1 MKAIKLLITFVVLLA
16 LVYLAFR
23 IVPKTTVS
31 HDLSDPSDETLKEV
45 RTQIEQD
52 WEQANDWNDTVFA
65 KHCDKLNQ
73 MNKNGYS
80 VGTLVDM
87 NTRLAVE
94 TVYKKLMDGEWK
106 SESCREKN
114 VDKYIN
120 ALGVIIKADAN
131 AKDNNNVKKL
141 YQVNDVYKKVLS
153 VSRIEIGLSPD
164 FKGSSWR
171 SFSAYSDSIKA
182 KKKSI
187 ESNSIYKE
195 HLSNI
200 REIKNGLANIDSRLS
215 KARNKF
221 YDELAND
228 ITSYYSRIP
237 SSERN
242 NSQLRTLRNVRE
254 RYNSEYHENK
264 NLKGFVK
271 AFYDDI
277 INNEKKQNIYRYD

>member
-1 MKAIKLLITFVVLLA
+1 MLLA

-23 IVPKTTVS
+23 IVPKPTVS

-52 WEQANDWNDTVFA
+52 WEQTNDWDEKVFE

-80 VGTLVDM
+80 VGILVDM

-106 SESCREKN
+106 SESCREKV
-114 VDKYIN
+114 VDKFIN

-141 YQVNDVYKKVLS
+141 YQVNDVYKKALS
-153 VSRIEIGLSPD
+153 VSHIEIGLSPK
-164 FKGSSWR
+164 FNGSSWN
-171 SFSAYSDSIKA
+171 SFSEYSKNIKDRKNSIN
-182 KKKSI
+182 
-187 ESNSIYKE
+187 SNTIYKE

-215 KARNKF
+215 EARIAFYKSLAKA
-221 YDELAND
+221 

-242 NSQLRTLRNVRE
+242 NSQLWTLRKVRD
-254 RYNSEYHENK
+254 RYNGEYHENE
-264 NLKGFVK
+264 NLNGFVK
-271 AFYDDI
+271 AFYSDVRK
-277 INNEKKQNIYRYD
+277 NEN

>member
-16 LVYLAFR
+16 LVVLAFV
-23 IVPKTTVS
+23 IVPKSTVS
-31 HDLSDPSDETLKEV
+31 HDLPDPPDETLKEV

-52 WEQANDWNDTVFA
+52 WEQANDWDETVFE

-73 MNKNGYS
+73 MKCDYS
-80 VGTLVDM
+80 VGTLVDL

-106 SESCREKN
+106 SESCREKV

-141 YQVNDVYKKVLS
+141 YQVNGVYKKALS
-153 VSRIEIGLSPD
+153 VSRIRIGLSPGFD
-164 FKGSSWR
+164 GSSWN
-171 SFSAYSDSIKA
+171 SFSKYSKNIKDRRDSIN
-182 KKKSI
+182 
-187 ESNSIYKE
+187 SNTIYKE

-215 KARNKF
+215 EARKDF
-221 YDELAND
+221 YISLANA

-242 NSQLRTLRNVRE
+242 NSQLRTLRNVRD

-264 NLKGFVK
+264 NLNGFVK

-277 INNEKKQNIYRYD
+277 TNNEKKQKINRI

>member
-23 IVPKTTVS
+23 IVPKPTVS
-31 HDLSDPSDETLKEV
+31 HDLSDPSDETLKEM

-52 WEQANDWNDTVFA
+52 WEQANDWDEKVFE

-106 SESCREKN
+106 SESCREKV

-141 YQVNDVYKKVLS
+141 YWVNEVYEKALS
-153 VSRIEIGLSPD
+153 VSRIRIRLSPK
-164 FKGSSWR
+164 FNGSSWN
-171 SFSAYSDSIKA
+171 SFSEYSKNIKDRRDSVI
-182 KKKSI
+182 
-187 ESNSIYKE
+187 SNTIYKE

-221 YDELAND
+221 YDKLAND
-228 ITSYYSRIP
+228 ITLYYSRIP

-242 NSQLRTLRNVRE
+242 NSQLRTLRNVRD
-254 RYNSEYHENK
+254 RYNSEYHEND
-264 NLKGFVK
+264 NLQNFVT
-271 AFYDDI
+271 AFYKNVK
-277 INNEKKQNIYRYD
+277 NNEKKQKITEYD

>member
-16 LVYLAFR
+16 LVVLVFV
-23 IVPKTTVS
+23 IVPKPPVS
-31 HDLSDPSDETLKEV
+31 HDLPDPPDETLKEM

-52 WEQANDWNDTVFA
+52 WEQANDWDDAVFE

-73 MNKNGYS
+73 MRNDYS
-80 VGTLVDM
+80 VGTLVNM

-106 SESCREKN
+106 SESCREKV

-120 ALGVIIKADAN
+120 AIGVIIKADAN

-141 YQVNDVYKKVLS
+141 YQVNDVYKKALS
-153 VSRIEIGLSPD
+153 VSRIEIGLSPK
-164 FKGSSWR
+164 FNGSSWN
-171 SFSAYSDSIKA
+171 SFSEYSKNIKDRKNSIN
-182 KKKSI
+182 
-187 ESNSIYKE
+187 SNTIYKE

-215 KARNKF
+215 EARIAF
-221 YDELAND
+221 YKSLANA
-228 ITSYYSRIP
+228 IISHYSRIS

-242 NSQLRTLRNVRE
+242 NSQLKTLRIVRD
-254 RYNSEYHENK
+254 RYNNEYSTSNK
-264 NLKGFVK
+264 LNNFVS
-271 AFYDDI
+271 AFYSDVR
-277 INNEKKQNIYRYD
+277 NNEN

>member
-16 LVYLAFR
+16 LVVLVFV
-23 IVPKTTVS
+23 IVPKPPVS
-31 HDLSDPSDETLKEV
+31 HDLPDPPDETLKEM

-52 WEQANDWNDTVFA
+52 WEQANDWDDAVFE

-73 MNKNGYS
+73 MRNDYS
-80 VGTLVDM
+80 VGTLVNM

-106 SESCREKN
+106 SESCREK
-114 VDKYIN
+114 VVAKYVN

-131 AKDNNNVKKL
+131 AKGNNNVKKL
-141 YQVNDVYKKVLS
+141 YQVNDVYKKALS
-153 VSRIEIGLSPD
+153 VSRIRIGLSPGFD
-164 FKGSSWR
+164 GSSWR

-182 KKKSI
+182 KKTSI
-187 ESNSIYKE
+187 ESDAIYKE

-200 REIKNGLANIDSRLS
+200 REIKNGLANIDGRLS
-215 KARNKF
+215 EERIAF
-221 YDELAND
+221 YKSLANA

-242 NSQLRTLRNVRE
+242 NHSCGL
-254 RYNSEYHENK
+254 YAM
-264 NLKGFVK
+264 F
-271 AFYDDI
+271 AIDI
-277 INNEKKQNIYRYD
+277 IRNIKKIRI

>member
-16 LVYLAFR
+16 LVVLAF
-23 IVPKTTVS
+23 IIGPKSTVS
-31 HDLSDPSDETLKEV
+31 HDLPDPPDETLKEV

-52 WEQANDWNDTVFA
+52 WEQANDWDETVFA
-65 KHCDKLNQ
+65 KHCDKLNK
-73 MNKNGYS
+73 MKKDYS

-94 TVYKKLMDGEWK
+94 TVYKKLMDGEWN
-106 SESCREKN
+106 SESCREKV
-114 VDKYIN
+114 VDKYVN

-141 YQVNDVYKKVLS
+141 YQVNDVYKKALS
-153 VSRIEIGLSPD
+153 VSRIRIGLSPSFD
-164 FKGSSWR
+164 GSSWR

-182 KKKSI
+182 KKASI

-200 REIKNGLANIDSRLS
+200 REIKNGLSNIDGRLYG
-215 KARNKF
+215 ARNKF
-221 YDELAND
+221 YVKLAND

-237 SSERN
+237 SLERN
-242 NSQLRTLRNVRE
+242 DSQLRTLRNVRD
-254 RYNSEYHENK
+254 RYNNEYNNY
-264 NLKGFVK
+264 NLNYFVS
-271 AFYDDI
+271 AFYSDVR
-277 INNEKKQNIYRYD
+277 NNEKKKNNYD

>member
-23 IVPKTTVS
+23 IVPKPTVS
-31 HDLSDPSDETLKEV
+31 HNLSDPSDETLKEV

-52 WEQANDWNDTVFA
+52 WEQANDWDEKVFE

-106 SESCREKN
+106 SESCREKV

-120 ALGVIIKADAN
+120 AIGVIIKADAN

-141 YQVNDVYKKVLS
+141 YQVNDVYKKALS
-153 VSRIEIGLSPD
+153 VSRIEIGLSPK
-164 FKGSSWR
+164 FNGSSWN
-171 SFSAYSDSIKA
+171 SFSEYS
-182 KKKSI
+182 
-187 ESNSIYKE
+187 
-195 HLSNI
+195 
-200 REIKNGLANIDSRLS
+200 
-215 KARNKF
+215 
-221 YDELAND
+221 
-228 ITSYYSRIP
+228 
-237 SSERN
+237 
-242 NSQLRTLRNVRE
+242 
-254 RYNSEYHENK
+254 
-264 NLKGFVK
+264 
-271 AFYDDI
+271 
-277 INNEKKQNIYRYD
+277 

>member
-16 LVYLAFR
+16 LVVLAFK
-23 IVPKTTVS
+23 IGPKPPVPP
-31 HDLSDPSDETLKEV
+31 DLLDPSDETLKDV

-52 WEQANDWNDTVFA
+52 WEQANDWDETVFE

-73 MNKNGYS
+73 MRNDYS

-106 SESCREKN
+106 SESCQEKV

-120 ALGVIIKADAN
+120 ALGVISKADAN

-141 YQVNDVYKKVLS
+141 YQVNDVYKKALS
-153 VSRIEIGLSPD
+153 VSRIRIGLSPGFD
-164 FKGSSWR
+164 GSSWR
-171 SFSAYSDSIKA
+171 SFSAYSNSIKA
-182 KKKSI
+182 KKASI
-187 ESNSIYKE
+187 ESNAIYKE

-200 REIKNGLANIDSRLS
+200 REIKNGLANIDTRLS

-221 YDELAND
+221 YDKLAND

-242 NSQLRTLRNVRE
+242 NSQLRTLRNVRD

-264 NLKGFVK
+264 YLNGFVK

-277 INNEKKQNIYRYD
+277 TNNEKNRI

>member
-16 LVYLAFR
+16 LVYFAFR
-23 IVPKTTVS
+23 IVPKPPVF

-52 WEQANDWNDTVFA
+52 WEQANDWDEEVFE
-65 KHCDKLNQ
+65 KHSDKLNQ
-73 MNKNGYS
+73 MRKDYS

-106 SESCREKN
+106 SESCREKV
-114 VDKYIN
+114 VDKYVN

-141 YQVNDVYKKVLS
+141 YQVNDVYKKALS
-153 VSRIEIGLSPD
+153 VSRIRIGLSPD
-164 FKGSSWR
+164 FDGSSWR
-171 SFSAYSDSIKA
+171 SFSAYSNSIKA
-182 KKKSI
+182 KKASI
-187 ESNSIYKE
+187 ESNAIYKE

-200 REIKNGLANIDSRLS
+200 REIKNGLANIDGRLS
-215 KARNKF
+215 EARIAF
-221 YDELAND
+221 YKSLANA

-237 SSERN
+237 SSKRN
-242 NSQLRTLRNVRE
+242 NSQLRTLRNVRD

>member
-23 IVPKTTVS
+23 IVPKPPVS
-31 HDLSDPSDETLKEV
+31 HDLSDPSDETLKEM

-52 WEQANDWNDTVFA
+52 WEQTNDWDETVFE

-73 MNKNGYS
+73 MRNDYS

-94 TVYKKLMDGEWK
+94 TVYKKLMDDEWK
-106 SESCREKN
+106 SESCREKVVN
-114 VDKYIN
+114 KYIN
-120 ALGVIIKADAN
+120 ALSVIIKADAN

-141 YQVNDVYKKVLS
+141 YQVNDVYKKALS
-153 VSRIEIGLSPD
+153 VSRIRIGLSHE
-164 FKGSSWR
+164 FNGSSWN
-171 SFSAYSDSIKA
+171 SFSEYSKKIKDRRDF
-182 KKKSI
+182 I
-187 ESNSIYKE
+187 NSNIIYKE

-215 KARNKF
+215 EARIAFYKSLAKA
-221 YDELAND
+221 

-242 NSQLRTLRNVRE
+242 NSQLWTLRKVRD
-254 RYNSEYHENK
+254 RYNSEYHEHE
-264 NLKGFVK
+264 NLNGFVK
-271 AFYDDI
+271 AFYSDVR
-277 INNEKKQNIYRYD
+277 NNEN